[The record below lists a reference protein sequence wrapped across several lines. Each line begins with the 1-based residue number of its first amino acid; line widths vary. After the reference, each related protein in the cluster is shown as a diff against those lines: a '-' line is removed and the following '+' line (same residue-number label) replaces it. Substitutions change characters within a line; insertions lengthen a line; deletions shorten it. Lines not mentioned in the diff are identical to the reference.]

1 VSFIEKAI
9 DLAKSARSRGE
20 DQQQQRGLEKLLEEQ
35 LPQTGAEPHITEEI
49 RNIHYTTTKT
59 VPVQLE
65 TLIRNRLICGGV
77 NPEIV
82 QGYKLLRTHVLQ
94 KTLAQNRN
102 VLMITSPLP
111 NDGKTLTAINLAIS
125 ISQELSQTVLLVDLD
140 LRFPSIPNYFGFK
153 AEKGLVDYLEGK
165 ATIPELLV
173 HPQGIDGLVI
183 LPAGQATEW
192 ATELLRSPSMMDLV
206 VELKN
211 FYKNRYILF
220 DLPPMLSYADALT
233 FAPQV
238 DGIIM
243 VVAARQTPRESLQR
257 CQEMLKDYPIIGYV
271 LNRTDESMDSYY
283 YDNAYHRD
291 DTESKTPWWRR
302 LFS

>member
-9 DLAKSARSRGE
+9 DLAKSARSQEE
-20 DQQQQRGLEKLLEEQ
+20 DKQQKRGLEKLLEEQ
-35 LPQTGAEPHITEEI
+35 IPQVGPEPPVTEEI
-49 RNIHYTTTKT
+49 RNIAYTTTKT
-59 VPVQLE
+59 IPVEME

-94 KTLAQNRN
+94 KTLSQHRN

-111 NDGKTLTAINLAIS
+111 NEGKSLTAINLAIS

-140 LRFPSIPNYFGFK
+140 LRFPTIPDYFGFK
-153 AEKGLVDYLEGK
+153 ASKGLVDYLEGK

-183 LPAGQATEW
+183 LPAGQPTEW
-192 ATELLRSPSMMDLV
+192 ATELLRSPSMLDLV

-220 DLPPMLSYADALT
+220 DLPPLLSYADALT

-238 DGIIM
+238 DGIIL
-243 VVAARQTPRESLQR
+243 VVAARQTTRESLHR
-257 CQEMLKDYPIIGYV
+257 CQEMLKDYPVIGYV
-271 LNRTDESMDSYY
+271 LNKNDELLQSYY
-283 YDNAYHRD
+283 YDHSYNRGEA
-291 DTESKTPWWRR
+291 TPKTPWWRR
-302 LFS
+302 FFS